1 LTKTQVTITQGIE
14 SLFGTHDE
22 NIRLLEDAFGVTT
35 HLLED
40 SLQIE
45 GEPQEVA
52 RAARVLSDYE
62 FLVREGHRFKNGD
75 VRDFLKVVSAD
86 PEVSLRR
93 LVQTSRQRD
102 FGRKALAPR
111 SVNQMRYFEAME
123 RCDMVFGVG
132 PAGTG
137 KTYLA
142 VAMAVSEL
150 LAKHVRRIIL
160 ARPAV
165 EAGERLG
172 FLPGTLQQKIDPY
185 LRPLYDALY
194 DMLEADRIERYIEK
208 GVIEIAPLA
217 FMRGRSLNESFII
230 LDEAQNTTAEQM
242 KMFIT
247 RLGLGSKAVI
257 TGDVTQIDLPAGR
270 RSGLLEAIDVL
281 QSVIGIAFVHFDERD
296 VVRHDLVQL
305 IVRAYDVYQQRQ
317 LGAAQGHETAENGRR
332 GEGAAPDGLR

>member
-1 LTKTQVTITQGIE
+1 MSTTTKTRVPISGSIE
-14 SLFGTHDE
+14 PFFGTRDE
-22 NIRLLEDAFGVTT
+22 NIRLLEDSLEVKT

-40 SLQIE
+40 SLEIE
-45 GEPQEVA
+45 GAPEHVRRVEAIVA
-52 RAARVLSDYE
+52 DYE
-62 FLVREGHRFKNGD
+62 FLLHQGHRFTNGD
-75 VRDFLKVVSAD
+75 WKSFLRVVASD
-86 PEVSLRR
+86 PELTLRN
-93 LVQTSRQRD
+93 LVISSRQRN
-102 FGRKALAPR
+102 FGRKTLAPR

-150 LAKHVRRIIL
+150 LNKKVRRIVL

-194 DMLEADRIERYIEK
+194 DMLDNDRVEKLLEK
-208 GVIEIAPLA
+208 GLIEIAPLA
-217 FMRGRSLNESFII
+217 FMRGRSLNDSFII
-230 LDEAQNTTAEQM
+230 LDEGQNATAEQM

-247 RLGLGSKAVI
+247 RLGVGSKAVI
-257 TGDVTQIDLPAGR
+257 TGDITQIDLPSGK
-270 RSGLLEAIDVL
+270 RSGLLEVIDL
-281 QSVIGIAFVHFDERD
+281 LRSVEDISFVYFDEKD
-296 VVRHDLVQL
+296 VVRHDLVQR
-305 IVRAYDVYQQRQ
+305 IVRAYDVYQSQR
-317 LGAAQGHETAENGRR
+317 LERGPAAHAAV
-332 GEGAAPDGLR
+332 GEAASGSEEA